1 MGFFFTIFYQ
11 PVANTLFALMNLLQ
25 VNDLLIGILALV
37 VIIRV
42 LMLPLFVKSTRVQ
55 IRMKNIAGD
64 IKNIQ
69 KNTKDKKVQAEETIK
84 LYKKAHVNPFAP
96 ILFLLIQIP
105 IFLSVFF
112 VIRDIGEMKLIQT
125 DVLYGFV
132 NEITLNFQSIVVNLT
147 DSGGIVMALLVG
159 ITQFF
164 VIYQSQKGNQMDAKH
179 GFTLLIVFTALA
191 AGVSFFFIAAIGVY
205 WLFNNI
211 LSLLQEVL
219 FLNSV
224 RAEENAAI

>member
-1 MGFFFTIFYQ
+1 
-11 PVANTLFALMNLLQ
+11 
-25 VNDLLIGILALV
+25 
-37 VIIRV
+37 
-42 LMLPLFVKSTRVQ
+42 
-55 IRMKNIAGD
+55 
-64 IKNIQ
+64 
-69 KNTKDKKVQAEETIK
+69 
-84 LYKKAHVNPFAP
+84 
-96 ILFLLIQIP
+96 
-105 IFLSVFF
+105 
-112 VIRDIGEMKLIQT
+112 MKLIQT

-179 GFTLLIVFTALA
+179 GLTLLIVFTALA